1 MKIRITNL
9 DRSTTDADLRDL
21 FEEFGEV
28 MYAFVTKR
36 SKTGGRTFTGY
47 VEMPEEDEASEAI
60 DALHGEMVDGT
71 TIKVEE
77 LDIEEPLSQFRDEG
91 DWEEL
96 DDEEESSTWEP
107 IPKRKN
113 WQ

>member
-47 VEMPEEDEASEAI
+47 VEMPDDDEA
-60 DALHGEMVDGT
+60 
-71 TIKVEE
+71 
-77 LDIEEPLSQFRDEG
+77 Q
-91 DWEEL
+91 
-96 DDEEESSTWEP
+96 
-107 IPKRKN
+107 
-113 WQ
+113 